1 MLSFTPR
8 TSRAGI
14 VRRRLGYPLLT
25 LVAALGIS
33 YFLQG
38 RIATEA
44 PAGPLAYERFA
55 RQVMAEV
62 RAVRPM
68 PAAVDP
74 AVERVF
80 AALAPDAVKRADG
93 GSLAYEVVGPAQL
106 DGTMPWIQSVVVT
119 APNGDAVGISISI
132 LAGKPEVVGV
142 SRVATRALDGEDGRE
157 GPGPALAG
165 DAAHD
170 AGGAR

>member
-1 MLSFTPR
+1 
-8 TSRAGI
+8 
-14 VRRRLGYPLLT
+14 
-25 LVAALGIS
+25 
-33 YFLQG
+33 
-38 RIATEA
+38 
-44 PAGPLAYERFA
+44 
-55 RQVMAEV
+55 
-62 RAVRPM
+62 M